1 MPRPEKVQAVEKIRE
16 QFEEARATFVTE
28 YRGLTVAE
36 QQQLRRNVRK
46 AQGEYRVVKMS
57 LARRAV
63 EGLTLEGLPELLVG
77 PTALAFAN
85 DDPIPVAKVLRDFAT
100 DHDKLIIKGG
110 IFGGALLPPEQIS
123 RLAEIESREVLLSR
137 IAGGFKAPLSKV
149 AVALGAKLREAAS
162 MFTQLLE
169 KKEERE
175 EPAEV
180 AAEVAPVVEAEVA
193 EKIPAVAA
201 AKKPAPKKKA
211 APKAT
216 TNKSSAKPD
225 AEEAGADRSDDTAE
239 EE

>member
-216 TNKSSAKPD
+216 TIKSSAKPD